1 MSVSRFAW
9 RSALRPGL
17 VFVAAIGVAA
27 CTETRSPAGMGL
39 EAADPALARRA
50 HYDPVVAGFT
60 PYRPVGPAD
69 WRRSNQNVAP
79 SGPQAR

>member
-1 MSVSRFAW
+1 MSVFRFSW
-9 RSALRPGL
+9 RSALRPG
-17 VFVAAIGVAA
+17 VVVAAAIGVAA

-39 EAADPALARRA
+39 EAADPALARRTR
-50 HYDPVVAGFT
+50 YDPVAAGFT

-79 SGPQAR
+79 SGSRAR